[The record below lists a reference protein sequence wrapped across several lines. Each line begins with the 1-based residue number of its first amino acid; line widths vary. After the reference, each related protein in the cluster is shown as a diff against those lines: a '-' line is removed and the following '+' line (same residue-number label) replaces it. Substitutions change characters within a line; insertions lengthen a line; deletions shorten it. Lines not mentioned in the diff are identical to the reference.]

1 MFFGNRDMAFEM
13 CAVERVFAPISGYTF
28 QEMTAMRQT
37 YTSIVASGDH
47 VPQLVLTSRSGAQVV
62 ADWLVPLPP
71 GPPRAV
77 ENNVLI
83 GRGDLCENSAR
94 RQ

>member
-1 MFFGNRDMAFEM
+1 
-13 CAVERVFAPISGYTF
+13 
-28 QEMTAMRQT
+28 MTAMRQT

-62 ADWLVPLPP
+62 ADWLVSLPP